1 MDIEITGSYPIILDG
16 EAVGELTVT
25 RQGLFWSFEAECEP
39 RSEIVR
45 LSVYGDGKEGY
56 LGTMEPIG
64 DMLKLTKKFSRAA
77 LKEFP
82 EKISYAGQKGELEY
96 IIPDALTLS
105 QEPAEIPGHYDDG
118 FPLSRPVSA
127 DIGVQAPPEDNKPPP
142 DVPLSPL
149 SDINELE
156 WHPCAVP
163 CSLFTGLDEKRICRY
178 ISGAFVAKEN
188 DAHLL
193 AVPEDIALTLPDTN
207 AIHFIDEII
216 LSDSVYL
223 ICRIKQGK
231 SVSEF

>member
-16 EAVGELTVT
+16 ETVGELTVT

-39 RSEIVR
+39 RREIVR
-45 LSVYGDGKEGY
+45 LSVYGDGSEGY

-77 LKEFP
+77 LREFP

-96 IIPDALTLS
+96 IIPEAPAMYD
-105 QEPAEIPGHYDDG
+105 EPSEILGRDGG
-118 FPLSRPVSA
+118 FPLFRANRPDDDAQS
-127 DIGVQAPPEDNKPPP
+127 PPENHNPPFE
-142 DVPLSPL
+142 VPLSPL
-149 SDINELE
+149 LNISELE

-163 CSLFTGLDEKRICRY
+163 CSLFTGLDEKRACRY
-178 ISGAFVAKEN
+178 ISGAFVAKDN
-188 DAHLL
+188 DVHLL
-193 AVPEDIALTLPDTN
+193 AVPEEIALTLPDTN
-207 AIHFIDEII
+207 AIRFVDEII
-216 LSDSVYL
+216 FSDSVYL